1 MNFTTKENNIIDA
14 FRLYQTEFFKIA
26 NKRKFNMFDFAVEYE
41 SMKLILAQCS
51 TEALESSDFQLAS
64 SYAQFDLIT
73 FLGLDG
79 KHPTHEILKNP
90 NAFAAILGMLIR
102 RDEFPS
108 LYLDKLRIAI
118 NMHSEKK
125 CDLASRNLWFY
136 TAEETKNLFN
146 DLLRLYVD
154 EGKRVGSSVFDT
166 NVFKKKFKSR
176 LSTLINK
183 KVESSLKFVNQNL
196 KEVLSPNKTLRCFR
210 GFNIRRDEDVRLN
223 RYYSKN
229 DNKYVHVGGRGISY
243 TLDKQCAKQFAA
255 QPFIRKNEIGEYQ
268 RRVDASSLL
277 PFHSYVD
284 KTPPDPRDRIG
295 YVGLVETSVS
305 DIFLNLSLFLENEI
319 LVLPE
324 NTRIIRYDTVR
335 YGV

>member
-1 MNFTTKENNIIDA
+1 MNFTTKENNLIDA
-14 FRLYQTEFFKIA
+14 FRLYQTEFFKTA
-26 NKRKFNMFDFAVEYE
+26 NKRKFNMFDFALEYE

-51 TEALESSDFQLAS
+51 TETLESTDFHYAS

-79 KHPTHEILKNP
+79 KQPTHETLKNP

-118 NMHSEKK
+118 SMHSERK

-136 TAEETKNLFN
+136 TAEETKNLFY
-146 DLLRLYVD
+146 DFLRRYVE
-154 EGKRVGSSVFDT
+154 EGERVGKSVLDT
-166 NVFKKKFKSR
+166 NVLKKQFKSR

-183 KVESSLKFVNQNL
+183 KVDSSLNFVNQNL
-196 KEVLSPNKTLRCFR
+196 KEVLSPNKTFRCFR
-210 GFNIRRDEDVRLN
+210 GFNISRDEDVRFN
-223 RYYSKN
+223 RSYSNN
-229 DNKYVHVGGRGISY
+229 DSKYVQVGGRGISY

-277 PFHSYVD
+277 SFYPHVD
-284 KTPPDPRDRIG
+284 KTPPDP
-295 YVGLVETSVS
+295 
-305 DIFLNLSLFLENEI
+305 
-319 LVLPE
+319 
-324 NTRIIRYDTVR
+324 
-335 YGV
+335 